1 VKTSNLTLCKTY
13 KVACRRG
20 FSSALPKI
28 IGTRPVVAF
37 GNERFRPVVAC
48 GLWFI
53 PILKVPCIS
62 MEYEI
67 DDAERSGG
75 SR

>member
-1 VKTSNLTLCKTY
+1 V
-13 KVACRRG
+13 

-62 MEYEI
+62 MEYQI

-75 SR
+75 NWELRGGVNWRRTTRKFGA